1 MPGTIHNRPVRRRR
15 RPGAAFT
22 SSASTLLAAVCLVLP
37 PAAQAAGDGARD
49 LTVEQTAVHA
59 VQAPATAAGGTGRLS
74 VTAWVDQADNT
85 YAVGEQ
91 VRLYV
96 KPSKDAYVTVL
107 NVGPSGQTTMLFPN
121 AHQKDNKIP
130 GNQAV
135 EIPSAASGASIKVA
149 APVGREL
156 IKVVAS
162 TSPVPLF
169 PAMKMR
175 SAGPFATLDGGARSV
190 ARDLQVTMDTQAN
203 QEWGDY
209 NKVITTVT
217 SR

>member
-1 MPGTIHNRPVRRRR
+1 MPEAIHNRTGRRPR
-15 RPGAAFT
+15 RPGAV
-22 SSASTLLAAVCLVLP
+22 SASAVLLAAGGLALAS
-37 PAAQAAGDGARD
+37 AAQAAGDGARD

-59 VQAPATAAGGTGRLS
+59 VQAPAPAAGGAGRLS
-74 VTAWVDQADNT
+74 VTAWVDRTSNT

-91 VRLYV
+91 VRLFV
-96 KPSKDAYVTVL
+96 KPSKDAWVTVL

-121 AHQKDNKIP
+121 AHQKDNKVP
-130 GNQAV
+130 GNRTV
-135 EIPSAASGASIKVA
+135 EIPSPASGAGIKVS

-162 TSPVPLF
+162 TSPTPLF
-169 PAMKMR
+169 PAVKMTR
-175 SAGPFATLDGGARSV
+175 AAPFPRLGAGARAV

-203 QEWGDY
+203 QEWDDY

-217 SR
+217 SH